1 MEPAFA
7 RKFAARIAIAAG
19 LAVSLTLAQGI
30 ARPSPAL
37 AQGPASVAPLVSK
50 LLGAVVNISTSQKV
64 VQRRPKATPGPKDP
78 NGNPFQD
85 FFDQLF
91 PNDGEDSPPRTIQS
105 QGSGFV
111 IDPSG
116 IIVTN
121 NHVVGDADE
130 IIASFNDGEK
140 LKAEVIGK
148 DSKTDIAVLRVKA
161 GHPLPTVKLG
171 DSDKLRI
178 GDWVLAIGNPFG
190 FGRTV
195 TLGIVSAI
203 GRDINSGP
211 YDNYIQTDASIN
223 KGNSGGPL
231 FNMDGEVIGINT
243 AIISPSGGSIGLGF
257 AIPTS
262 LAGGVIDQL
271 IKFGE
276 TRRGWLGVQI
286 QTVTDEIA
294 ETLGMDH
301 PHGAL
306 VGDVVHGGPA
316 DTAGIK
322 SGDVVLKFDG
332 KDVHEMREL
341 PKIVADTPVGKEVDV
356 VILRKDKQE
365 TLRAK
370 VGRLED
376 GEQDVAAKTDQQN
389 EEQATPP
396 VEMDTVL
403 GMKLKEIT
411 DADRQSEKIA
421 SDVAGVLVVDVE
433 SGSSA
438 ADKGIKAGDILVEVG
453 QEPVSTPAD
462 VAKRVEELKKDGH
475 KSALIIVSSKTG
487 KNHVVVIRIEG

>member
-1 MEPAFA
+1 MVFALA
-7 RKFAARIAIAAG
+7 RKTAASTLAAAAI
-19 LAVSLTLAQGI
+19 AVSLI
-30 ARPSPAL
+30 AVQPAFMHAAAH
-37 AQGPASVAPLVSK
+37 AQGPASVADLAEK
-50 LLGAVVNISTSQKV
+50 LLGSVVNISTSQQVAQKRPRLPVPKV
-64 VQRRPKATPGPKDP
+64 PEGS
-78 NGNPFQD
+78 PFQD
-85 FFDQLF
+85 FFDELF
-91 PNDGEDSPPRTIQS
+91 PDGQDKGSPRTVQS

-130 IIASFNDGEK
+130 IIASFNDGAK
-140 LKAEVIGK
+140 LKAEVIGR
-148 DSKTDIAVLRVKA
+148 DTKTDIAVLRVKSD
-161 GHPLPTVKLG
+161 HPLPAIKLG
-171 DSDKLRI
+171 DSDATRI

-262 LAGGVIDQL
+262 LARGVIDQL
-271 IKFGE
+271 VAYGE

-286 QTVTDEIA
+286 QTVTEEIA
-294 ETLGMDH
+294 ETLGMGEAR
-301 PHGAL
+301 GAL
-306 VGDVVHGGPA
+306 VGDVVRDGPA
-316 DTAGIK
+316 DSAGIK
-322 SGDVVLKFDG
+322 PGDVVLKFDG
-332 KDVHEMREL
+332 KDIEEMRDL

-356 VILRKDKQE
+356 VVLRKGDEQ
-365 TLRAK
+365 TLQAK

-376 GEQDVAAKTDQQN
+376 GEKQIASQDEEQSDQQAEP
-389 EEQATPP
+389 EEPA
-396 VEMDTVL
+396 DIVL

-411 DADRQSEKIA
+411 GADRETEEIA
-421 SDVAGVLVVDVE
+421 SDVAGVLVVEVE
-433 SGSSA
+433 AGTIA
-438 ADKGIKAGDILVEVG
+438 ADKGIEAGNVLVEVA
-453 QEPVSTPAD
+453 QEPVSTLEEVLA
-462 VAKRVEELKKDGH
+462 RVEELKKEGR
-475 KSALIIVSSKTG
+475 KSVLLMVSSKTG
-487 KNHVVVIRIEG
+487 DIRFVVLRIEG